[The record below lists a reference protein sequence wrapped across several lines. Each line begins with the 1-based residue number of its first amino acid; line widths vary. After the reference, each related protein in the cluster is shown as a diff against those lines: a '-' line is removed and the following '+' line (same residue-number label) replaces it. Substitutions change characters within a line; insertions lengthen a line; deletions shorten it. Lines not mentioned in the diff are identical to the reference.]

1 MKKIAFIALLGLLG
15 ACGADDPPFRPTGNV
30 GVNVGP
36 GGISTSAGVGATNG
50 TVSVGVSL

>member
-1 MKKIAFIALLGLLG
+1 MKRIFCLIALLGLA

-30 GVNVGP
+30 GVSVGP
-36 GGISTSAGVGATNG
+36 GGVSTNAGVGATNG